1 MRRIEEDGVS
11 VGFDVS
17 FSRYDDDDE
26 DDVEES
32 EQETGDT
39 DDEDGDDH
47 CGSRWLAVLLLA
59 AMPSMP
65 GPQRRCC

>member
-1 MRRIEEDGVS
+1 MS

-39 DDEDGDDH
+39 DDEDGDD
-47 CGSRWLAVLLLA
+47 VPLLTLQLL
-59 AMPSMP
+59 M
-65 GPQRRCC
+65 GVHTKNV